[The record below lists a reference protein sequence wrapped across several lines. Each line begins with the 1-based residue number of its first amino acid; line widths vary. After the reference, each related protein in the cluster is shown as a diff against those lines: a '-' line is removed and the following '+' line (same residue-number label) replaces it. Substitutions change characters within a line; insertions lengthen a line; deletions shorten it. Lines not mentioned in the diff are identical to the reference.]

1 MPTRGRGCPT
11 NRRSRGRLRAAVLA
25 LWAGAWFG
33 ASPGHAEPAPEA
45 ISRHIETIARAGRH
59 PDLRRPRFSE
69 HRDDLLAVYEPR
81 GFTPSWLD
89 EGRPTEAAAEAT
101 RVLGAAGMHGLV
113 PNDYDAAR
121 LDAARR
127 ELASGRIATAETLAS
142 FDTGITLGLLRHLL
156 DLHLGRIDPRRL
168 SFDYE
173 IDPKH
178 IDVAALLTAALRD
191 GDLAGR
197 LVEAEPEF
205 AQYRRLVDQL
215 ARYRALARELEI
227 GPVVVPR
234 TLRPGEPAPGAE
246 GLARWLAALGD
257 LPAASRDVESV
268 YDDALVEAVRRF
280 QERHGLSPDGI
291 IGPATARALAV
302 PAEQRARQIE
312 LALERLRWLPT
323 PVGRRAVFVNIPA
336 FELFAVDAVGSDA
349 GPALQMRVVVGKAG
363 TKTPA
368 FAGALETV
376 VFAPHWNV
384 PRSIV
389 VHEELPKLRRDPG
402 RLAAR
407 RFEIV
412 SGDAVLPANAASVEA
427 LARGRARL
435 RQRPGPGNALGR
447 VKFLFPNSHSVYLHD
462 TPSRELFA
470 RSRRDFSH
478 GCIRIER
485 PTELAE
491 WVLREREDWPPERIG
506 AAMAGT
512 RETFVRVE
520 PPVAVVIAYATA
532 VARRDG
538 TISFYEDLYGHDAA
552 LERALAARDF

>member
-1 MPTRGRGCPT
+1 MRTRGNDGP
-11 NRRSRGRLRAAVLA
+11 RSRRRNGRRFLVLLA

-33 ASPGHAEPAPEA
+33 VSPAPAEPAPDA
-45 ISRHIETIARAGRH
+45 ISRHIETLIRTGRH
-59 PDLRRPRFSE
+59 PDGRRSRSSE
-69 HRDDLLAVYEPR
+69 RRDDLLTVYEPR
-81 GFTPSWLD
+81 GFAPLWLS
-89 EGRPTEAAAEAT
+89 EGRPNEAAAEAT
-101 RVLGAAGMHGLV
+101 RLLGAAGEQGLV
-113 PNDYDAAR
+113 PADYDAAR

-127 ELASGRIATAETLAS
+127 ELASGSVATVATLAS
-142 FDTGITLGLLRHLL
+142 FDTGITFGVLRHLQ
-156 DLHLGRIDPRRL
+156 DLHVGRIDPRRL
-168 SFDYE
+168 SFDYD
-173 IDPKH
+173 IDPKP
-178 IDVAALLTAALRD
+178 IDVAALLTNALRD
-191 GDLAGR
+191 DDLAD
-197 LVEAEPEF
+197 LVAGAAPEF
-205 AQYRRLVDQL
+205 AQYRRLVAQL
-215 ARYRALARELEI
+215 ARYRALAGERDV
-227 GPVVVPR
+227 GPVVVPG

-246 GLARWLAALGD
+246 ALARWLVALGD
-257 LPAASRDVESV
+257 RPAASPDVGSV
-268 YDDALVEAVRRF
+268 YDGVLVEAIQRF
-280 QERHGLSPDGI
+280 QERHGLAPDGI

-312 LALERLRWLPT
+312 LSLERLRWLPT
-323 PVGRRAVFVNIPA
+323 PAGRRAVFVNIPA
-336 FELFAVDAVGSDA
+336 FELIAVDAVGSEA
-349 GPALQMRVVVGKAG
+349 APALQMRVVVGKAG

-368 FAGALETV
+368 FAGAIETV

-407 RFEIV
+407 RYEIV
-412 SGDAVLPANAASVEA
+412 RGDAVLPANAASVEA
-427 LARGRARL
+427 LAQGRARL

-478 GCIRIER
+478 GCIRVER

-491 WVLREREDWPPERIG
+491 WVLRERADWPPERIG
-506 AAMAGT
+506 AAMAGS
-512 RETFVRVE
+512 RETFVRVD
-520 PPVAVVIAYATA
+520 PSVAVVIAYATA

-552 LERALAARDF
+552 LERALDARDR

>member
-1 MPTRGRGCPT
+1 MQTCGRDGPTT
-11 NRRSRGRLRAAVLA
+11 RRSDGRRCTVLLA
-25 LWAGAWFG
+25 LWAGAWLG
-33 ASPGHAEPAPEA
+33 ASPAHAEPAPGA
-45 ISRHIETIARAGRH
+45 ISRHIETIARAGLH
-59 PDLRRPRFSE
+59 PDLRSSRFSE
-69 HRDDLLAVYEPR
+69 RRDDVLAVYEPR
-81 GFTPSWLD
+81 GFTPLWLT
-89 EGRPTEAAAEAT
+89 EGRPHEAAAEAT
-101 RVLGAAGMHGLV
+101 RLLAAAGEHGLV
-113 PNDYDAAR
+113 PADYDAAR

-127 ELASGRIATAETLAS
+127 ELASGRVATAETLAR
-142 FDTGITLGLLRHLL
+142 FDTGITFGLLRHLR
-156 DLHLGRIDPRRL
+156 DLHVGRIDPRRL

-173 IDPKH
+173 LDPKH
-178 IDVAALLTAALRD
+178 IDVVSLLTNALRD
-191 GDLAGR
+191 DDLAG
-197 LVEAEPEF
+197 LVIGAEPEF
-205 AQYRRLVDQL
+205 AQYRRLVAQL
-215 ARYRALARELEI
+215 ARYRALAGERDI
-227 GPVVVPR
+227 GPVVVPG

-246 GLARWLAALGD
+246 GLARWLVALGD
-257 LPAASRDVESV
+257 LPAASPDVDSV
-268 YDDALVEAVRRF
+268 YDDALVEAVQRF
-280 QERHGLSPDGI
+280 QERHGLAPDGI
-291 IGPATARALAV
+291 IGPATTRALAV

-312 LALERLRWLPT
+312 LSLERLRWLPT
-323 PVGRRAVFVNIPA
+323 PAGRRAVFVNIPA
-336 FELFAVDAVGSDA
+336 FELIAVDAVGSEA
-349 GPALQMRVVVGKAG
+349 APSLQMRVVVGKAG

-368 FAGALETV
+368 FAGAIETV

-407 RFEIV
+407 RYEIV

-427 LARGRARL
+427 LAQGRARL

-478 GCIRIER
+478 GCIRVER

-491 WVLREREDWPPERIG
+491 WLLREQADWPPERIG
-506 AAMAGT
+506 AAMAGA

-520 PPVAVVIAYATA
+520 SPVTVVIAYATA

-552 LERALAARDF
+552 LERALEARDR

>member
-1 MPTRGRGCPT
+1 MQTCRKSAPTSLGDCLRITTALLVLSAGTG
-11 NRRSRGRLRAAVLA
+11 LRAHPVR
-25 LWAGAWFG
+25 
-33 ASPGHAEPAPEA
+33 AEPAPEP
-45 ISRHIETIARAGRH
+45 ISEHIAAIARAGL
-59 PDLRRPRFSE
+59 D
-69 HRDDLLAVYEPR
+69 RDDLLAVYEPR
-81 GFTPSWLD
+81 GFVPLWLAR
-89 EGRPTEAAAEAT
+89 GRPTAAAADAT
-101 RVLGAAGMHGLV
+101 RVLGAAGEHGLV
-113 PNDYDAAR
+113 AEDYGAAR

-127 ELASGRIATAETLAS
+127 ELTGGGVATAETLAD
-142 FDTGITLGLLRHLL
+142 FDTGITRGLLRHFR
-156 DLHLGRIDPRRL
+156 DLHIGRIDPRRL

-178 IDVAALLTAALRD
+178 IDVVALLTKALRD

-197 LVEAEPEF
+197 VVEAEPEF
-205 AQYRRLVDQL
+205 AQYRRLLDQL
-215 ARYRALARELEI
+215 TRYRALARDLDV
-227 GPVVVPR
+227 GPVVVAG

-257 LPAASRDVESV
+257 LPAASRDVDSV
-268 YDDALVEAVRRF
+268 YDEVLVAAVRRF
-280 QERHGLSPDGI
+280 QERHGLTPDGI
-291 IGPATARALAV
+291 IGTATARALAV
-302 PAEQRARQIE
+302 PAEQRVQQIE

-323 PVGRRAVFVNIPA
+323 PAGRRAVFVNIPA

-368 FAGALETV
+368 FSGTLATV

-412 SGDAVLPANAASVEA
+412 SGDTVLPATAASVEA
-427 LARGRARL
+427 LAQGRARL

-447 VKFLFPNSHSVYLHD
+447 VKFLFPNSHGVYLHD
-462 TPSRELFA
+462 TPSRDLFA

-478 GCIRIER
+478 GCIRVER
-485 PTELAE
+485 PTQLAE
-491 WVLREREDWPPERIG
+491 WVLREQADWPPERIA

-520 PPVAVVIAYATA
+520 PSVAVVIAYATA

-552 LERALAARDF
+552 LEKALRARDS